1 MDILSKIKEIK
12 IVPVVVLNNID
23 ETKFIME

>member
-23 ETKFIME
+23 DTKFIME